1 METKTLYLK
10 YIMLKKNRLKEGMAA
25 LNLFIIIIIYAV
37 STPLEP
43 PNGIVQIMTPVSL
56 YRLPLL
62 IV

>member
-1 METKTLYLK
+1 
-10 YIMLKKNRLKEGMAA
+10 MLKKNRLKEGMAA